1 MRSILVPHNLEALQ
15 MNISSGMVV
24 AARHWRKI
32 CQTTLVN
39 YGISE
44 ACAVPLL
51 MIGRL
56 GEGVHQVTVAQASGM
71 ESPSLVRLLDQ
82 LCNAGYVCRTED
94 AHDRRAKC
102 LSLTESGREL
112 VQAVEVELVR
122 LRREVLEASTRVI
135 WKPRCGC
142 CALSRRPIASVA
154 NS

>member
-1 MRSILVPHNLEALQ
+1 
-15 MNISSGMVV
+15 MNISSAMVV

-39 YGISE
+39 VGISE

-56 GEGVHQVTVAQASGM
+56 GEGVRQVTVAQAAGM

-82 LCNAGYVCRTED
+82 LCQAGYVCRTED

-102 LSLTESGREL
+102 LSLTDSGREL

-122 LRREVLEASTRVI
+122 LRREVLEGIDPADLETALRVI
-135 WKPRCGC
+135 RAFETAEQAAVTP
-142 CALSRRPIASVA
+142 S
-154 NS
+154 

>member
-1 MRSILVPHNLEALQ
+1 
-15 MNISSGMVV
+15 MVV

-56 GEGVHQVTVAQASGM
+56 GEGVRQVQVAQAAGM
-71 ESPSLVRLLDQ
+71 ESPSLVRL
-82 LCNAGYVCRTED
+82 R
-94 AHDRRAKC
+94 H
-102 LSLTESGREL
+102 
-112 VQAVEVELVR
+112 
-122 LRREVLEASTRVI
+122 EVLEGIERSDLEATLRVLRAFEAASSPV
-135 WKPRCGC
+135 
-142 CALSRRPIASVA
+142 VV